1 MEMSE
6 TKMLKKK
13 LNQERRAATRQLSRD
28 ASAVQHLQVQKDTKF
43 RAAHRTERKRVSLMM
58 EEEKNMLKK
67 LGTEVSGGM
76 DTSLGSYSKTKDRK
90 KANPRM
96 GGNQTA
102 GSEPKGNRK
111 EKGASAVTNGS
122 SVGEGG
128 AASKKSSKKKR
139 KD

>member
-1 MEMSE
+1 MGVHKEE
-6 TKMLKKK
+6 KIRGARK
-13 LNQERRAATRQLSRD
+13 
-28 ASAVQHLQVQKDTKF
+28 V
-43 RAAHRTERKRVSLMM
+43 ERKRAKLIM

-102 GSEPKGNRK
+102 GSEPKGKRK
-111 EKGASAVTNGS
+111 ETGASAATNGS

-128 AASKKSSKKKR
+128 AVSKKSSKRKR